1 MTSERSQKQLILWA
15 ITMSLLG
22 IVMLWVLFLLRN
34 VLLLLYVSSL
44 LAIGFSPAVRW
55 IERQRLGIGRRRFPR
70 WAAILL
76 LYVGFIGFVTII
88 LSVVLPPLVNQ
99 LTDLWQK
106 LPGYVD
112 QLQRALVR
120 ARLIEHR
127 ITWSELLQKIPT
139 PGLAVTGILG
149 AVQGA
154 LGLFAAIVTVL
165 ILPYYLLLEAGW
177 IQQSFLHVV
186 SPERRARMARITGD
200 VTVKVGAWLNGQ
212 ILLGVVIGVS
222 STIGLWILGVP
233 YPYVLGLIAGLGE
246 FIPIVGPIGAAVP
259 AVLMGWTVS
268 AKTAVFV
275 AAYFAIQQFVE
286 NNLLVP
292 RIMER
297 QVGVSA
303 VTILVALLIGGELLG
318 VVGAVLAVPTAAIVQ
333 VVLQEYFARDN
344 G

>member
-1 MTSERSQKQLILWA
+1 MTAEAHQKRLILWA
-15 ITMSLLG
+15 ITMSLAG
-22 IVMLWVLFLLRN
+22 IVTVYLLFLLRQ
-34 VLLLLYVSSL
+34 VLLMLYVSTL

-55 IERQRLGIGRRRFPR
+55 IERQRLGVGKRQFPR

-76 LYVGFIGFVTII
+76 LYVGFIGFVTIV
-88 LSVVLPPLVNQ
+88 LSIVVPPLVNQ
-99 LTDLWQK
+99 LTELWQK

-112 QLQRALVR
+112 QLQRSLVR
-120 ARLIEHR
+120 ARLIAHR
-127 ITWSELLQKIPT
+127 ITWSELVQKIQT
-139 PGLAVTGILG
+139 PGVAVTGILG
-149 AVQGA
+149 ALQNV
-154 LGLFAAIVTVL
+154 LGVSAAVITVL
-165 ILPYYLLLEAGW
+165 ILPYYLLLEASW
-177 IQQSFLHVV
+177 LQKSLLQVV
-186 SPERRARMARITGD
+186 SPERRPRVKRITGD
-200 VTVKVGAWLNGQ
+200 VAVKVGAWLNGQ
-212 ILLGVVIGVS
+212 ILLSLVIGVTA
-222 STIGLWILGVP
+222 TIGLWILGVP

-259 AVLMGWTVS
+259 AILMGWTVS
-268 AKTAVFV
+268 FQTAIFV

-286 NNLLVP
+286 NNVLVP

-333 VVLQEYFARDN
+333 VLLQEYFEREN